1 MTEFMLQM
9 KNDETH
15 HFSFFCSKNYSII
28 KKINDKF

>member
-15 HFSFFCSKNYSII
+15 HFFCSKNYSII
-28 KKINDKF
+28 KKDK